1 VRAIDPTRLRKALRQ
16 LKAGVRARSF
26 EAADARLDRFA
37 ESATRSTEHMD
48 AAVRAIQ
55 TLRDLEIIDRGEAAY
70 LFSSLFGRALDEQRE
85 RNPAFDRA
93 IDTGVELELLWAAMH
108 DERLAKE
115 LAYHRAYGED
125 ELARMLK
132 EQPDEYGLLAAHG
145 QHSLLEDKPTLK
157 ELKDPKPGLPVSA
170 ALPERALAML
180 AAETTREWHP
190 AWLALCEELRGA
202 DPAAAVAAIQSL
214 REVGSISF
222 EESLVLIDMAI
233 EPIVDAKLERDR
245 EFHRLD
251 RALEAA
257 QVKYGIDYKEPE
269 ASRPLEFRVIEF
281 LRLRRAD
288 NITAVVLRQFGEHR
302 MANLM
307 TTDPEKFNEMRQ
319 DLSFGRHR

>member
-1 VRAIDPTRLRKALRQ
+1 MASGRSWDARAVTRLRKALRQ

-26 EAADARLDRFA
+26 EAAGQG
-37 ESATRSTEHMD
+37 E
-48 AAVRAIQ
+48 
-55 TLRDLEIIDRGEAAY
+55 RD
-70 LFSSLFGRALDEQRE
+70 
-85 RNPAFDRA
+85 PAFDWA
-93 IDTGVELELLWAAMH
+93 IDDGVEWELLWAAMH

-115 LAYHRAYGED
+115 IALHRAYGED
-125 ELARMLK
+125 ELARMLN
-132 EQPDEYGLLAAHG
+132 ERSEEYGLLAASG
-145 QHSLLEDKPTLK
+145 ALSLLEDKPKLK
-157 ELKDPKPGLPVSA
+157 ELEDPEPGLPVSA
-170 ALPERALAML
+170 ALPERALALL
-180 AAETTREWHP
+180 AAETIRERHP
-190 AWLALCEELRGA
+190 AWQALSDELRGA

-214 REVGSISF
+214 RDVGSISF

-233 EPIVDAKLERDR
+233 DPIVDAKLERDR

-257 QVKYGIDYKEPE
+257 EVKYGIDYKEPE
-269 ASRPLEFRVIEF
+269 ASRPMEFRVIEF

-307 TTDPEKFNEMRQ
+307 TTDPEKFNEMRE